1 MLNGT
6 GRFPPLALPSIVLY
20 RTIQDSKGIKQSSVT
35 PVINS
40 NQLDN
45 PKDFYLGDNQ
55 QLSNWIYSPHQEK
68 DPMPNTILVGKIL
81 MLYRA

>member
-55 QLSNWIYSPHQEK
+55 QLSNWLKLQLNSQKNPQLHHQ
-68 DPMPNTILVGKIL
+68 
-81 MLYRA
+81 MLLY